1 MIRPLRRPLQLAAV
15 LTAALALLPAGAQAA
30 DLFAAPGGSGGP
42 TCSSSGA
49 PCTIAAALLAARTSP
64 GPDVV
69 NLAAGTYNEVIA
81 AVGEADT
88 DVTIRGAGALT
99 TTIAGA
105 ASDAP
110 VVQLGQIGTGT
121 MAIQDLTI
129 DGSQANLTSTAL
141 RSRLAK
147 LTLTRVRVLQTAP
160 QAKLVPAIDA
170 DATGSE
176 LVMDAVEVLANT
188 QAGDPAIAAVMA
200 GGTLTIHD
208 SKITTTA
215 VGDTAAVYARGNTT
229 IQRSL
234 LVHGEANMGYALRFS
249 NTTAPF
255 TIVVDST
262 VLKGGNTGA
271 RFDIGTGA
279 TTIAMRG
286 VTIAPST
293 GSNGNDVNI
302 NPSAAGSTAVATINS
317 SILLDRGVRVANGAQ
332 ATCSYSNLPTVGFSG
347 TPNCPTTDGNPLGN
361 TKLMTS
367 ELRLDPDFA
376 PLYDSPAVDSGDPAG
391 VAPGESPGDRLGRRR
406 AASSADTCDAGP
418 GIRDR
423 GAFERYRPLPA
434 ATIIGPDSLPAGTA
448 TFQGFTDSRD
458 PVFTWAWGD
467 GADGGGSNTTSRALG
482 VGGSKIT
489 LTVNDRVYNCSN
501 AVTKNFTV
509 TAAAG
514 GGSKDKTAPKLSKV
528 KLAKSIK
535 RKGTATLRY
544 TLSEA
549 ATVTITVGR
558 VKGKKLVATKKFSV
572 KGKKGANATKLT
584 AKRFKWRKARYGVKL
599 AAKDAAGNSAKSVSL
614 KLSVR

>member
-1 MIRPLRRPLQLAAV
+1 
-15 LTAALALLPAGAQAA
+15 
-30 DLFAAPGGSGGP
+30 
-42 TCSSSGA
+42 
-49 PCTIAAALLAARTSP
+49 
-64 GPDVV
+64 
-69 NLAAGTYNEVIA
+69 
-81 AVGEADT
+81 
-88 DVTIRGAGALT
+88 
-99 TTIAGA
+99 
-105 ASDAP
+105 
-110 VVQLGQIGTGT
+110 
-121 MAIQDLTI
+121 
-129 DGSQANLTSTAL
+129 
-141 RSRLAK
+141 
-147 LTLTRVRVLQTAP
+147 
-160 QAKLVPAIDA
+160 
-170 DATGSE
+170 
-176 LVMDAVEVLANT
+176 MDAVEVLANT

-255 TIVVDST
+255 TIVVDSHRAQGRQHRRA
-262 VLKGGNTGA
+262 LRHRHRGDDDRDA
-271 RFDIGTGA
+271 RRHDRPVDRQQRQRRQHQPERRRIDGRRDDQQLDPA
-279 TTIAMRG
+279 RPRG
-286 VTIAPST
+286 P
-293 GSNGNDVNI
+293 
-302 NPSAAGSTAVATINS
+302 
-317 SILLDRGVRVANGAQ
+317 VANGAQ